1 MDAKMDANEGVEW
14 QKWEGKERLAICC
27 AHLAWIGSIAGEL
40 DKPGSLQGEAT
51 VAKEPWLEFLWVV
64 VSQARLKFTQ
74 KDNGQL

>member
-1 MDAKMDANEGVEW
+1 MTEMRGKGEASTLLCSSSLEW
-14 QKWEGKERLAICC
+14 FQV
-27 AHLAWIGSIAGEL
+27 GEL

-51 VAKEPWLEFLWVV
+51 VAKEPWLGFLCVV